1 MFYDKS
7 VFSEED
13 VKNLDTMLEKGVVS
27 FPLTNS
33 WYLPAFYFGNGCTLF
48 GDGTQEELGADF
60 AGKRERK

>member
-33 WYLPAFYFGNGCTLF
+33 
-48 GDGTQEELGADF
+48 
-60 AGKRERK
+60 